1 MRAPLGWHEQTPTG
15 AIMNR
20 LSKDIDTLDSMLP
33 QAWFQLLNNAAAIV
47 GTIGLVF
54 YAYPWLGIMFPPLIL
69 LYAFFLA

>member
-33 QAWFQLLNNAAAIV
+33 QAWFQLLNNAATIA
-47 GTIGLVF
+47 GTVGLVF
-54 YAYPWLGIMFPPLIL
+54 YAYAWLGIMFPPLIA
-69 LYAFFLA
+69 LYSIFLA